1 MKKFLFILI
10 LIFCSQAYG
19 LQLDSICKVK
29 ESEYLVTIY
38 QSMENISPQQALKSA
53 KDKAY
58 HKALEFEGI
67 NVNASTVFME
77 SQGNKKFK
85 DVFAKYLSTS
95 SKGIIINSTIIEEKK
110 YIENNQ
116 VKLKLVLKVL
126 TGKQK
131 EDKDPYFNIQ
141 ASTNKSTLR
150 EGESL
155 SLSITSSQD
164 CYITV
169 LNVQSNNKINTLFP
183 NQFQDNNRLQK
194 NQQLTLP
201 TKKELNFGLDYIVS
215 LLPDKDED
223 MELLKVIATKKPL
236 TLVIDFEKDQNAFER
251 TLAQLTKKF
260 SHSQKRETGNST
272 FSLSS

>member
-1 MKKFLFILI
+1 
-10 LIFCSQAYG
+10 
-19 LQLDSICKVK
+19 
-29 ESEYLVTIY
+29 
-38 QSMENISPQQALKSA
+38 MENISPQQALKSA

-236 TLVIDFEKDQNAFER
+236 TLVIDFEKDQNAFEKLQKSLVNIPR
-251 TLAQLTKKF
+251 NEMETINLSLYLHKK
-260 SHSQKRETGNST
+260 
-272 FSLSS
+272 

>member
-236 TLVIDFEKDQNAFER
+236 TLVIDFEKDQNAFEKLQKSLVNIPR
-251 TLAQLTKKF
+251 NEMETINLSLYLHKK
-260 SHSQKRETGNST
+260 
-272 FSLSS
+272 